1 MTSQERD
8 EDTDELSESLPQDS
22 SLQPEKHALHLA
34 PPGFLGVLRNK
45 AFLSLWLAQVTSQTA
60 QNTLW
65 FTLIL
70 MVGAMTHQSTLG
82 VGVTII
88 LVQIPT
94 VLFSSVSGV
103 FVDRV
108 SRRDILLYTNLIR
121 VIGVLLYLILQHSL
135 LGLYT
140 VTFLV
145 AIISQPFAPAEGST
159 IPLVVGERQL
169 IAANSLFQTTFMAS
183 QAVGFAL
190 APIIIGFFGIRN
202 TLLVLSAL
210 FAVAAISLFPL
221 PAVTRTHASD
231 RPFSLEDFTS
241 RMGHD
246 LREAFHFIV
255 DDPPLAVALIQISL
269 APTLLLVL
277 AAVGQDFVT
286 NTLHL
291 GQASTGLFFLLAPA
305 GLGLGL
311 GIAILGR
318 WGEKLHKERLVLV
331 SLIALGVTV
340 IGLAAV
346 PLEASFWQSLHD
358 AGLPIPAGVGFTV
371 TMFPITVLM
380 GLEVAFINAPAQTI
394 IQERAAPAIRG
405 RVLAM
410 QQTLTAA
417 LAIPPL
423 ILVSGSAAVIGT
435 PATLTLAGLAIIVI
449 GLAIVYTV

>member
-1 MTSQERD
+1 
-8 EDTDELSESLPQDS
+8 
-22 SLQPEKHALHLA
+22 
-34 PPGFLGVLRNK
+34 
-45 AFLSLWLAQVTSQTA
+45 
-60 QNTLW
+60 
-65 FTLIL
+65 
-70 MVGAMTHQSTLG
+70 MVGAMTKQSTLG

-108 SRRDILLYTNLIR
+108 SRRDILLGTNLIR
-121 VIGVLLYLILQHSL
+121 VVGVLLYLILQHNL
-135 LGLYT
+135 FGLYA
-140 VTFLV
+140 VTFVV
-145 AIISQPFAPAEGST
+145 AVISQPFAPAEGST
-159 IPLVVGERQL
+159 IPLIVGERQL

-190 APIIIGFFGIRN
+190 APILIGLVGTQA
-202 TLLVLSAL
+202 TLLVIAGA
-210 FAVAAISLFPL
+210 FAVAAASLFPL
-221 PAVTRTHASD
+221 PLVTRSHASD
-231 RPFSLEDFTS
+231 RPFSMEDFIS
-241 RMGHD
+241 RMWYD
-246 LREAFHFIV
+246 LREAFHFVV

-277 AAVGQDFVT
+277 ATVGQDFVT
-286 NTLHL
+286 NTLHI
-291 GQASTGLFFLLAPA
+291 GQTSTGLFFLLAPA
-305 GLGLGL
+305 GLGVGL
-311 GIAILGR
+311 GIFILGR
-318 WGEKLHKERLVLV
+318 WGTKLRMERLVLV

-346 PLEASFWQSLHD
+346 PLEASFWQSLHN

-394 IQERAAPAIRG
+394 IQERAAPSIRG

-410 QQTLTAA
+410 QQTLTAG

-423 ILVSGSAAVIGT
+423 ILVSGTAAIIGT
-435 PATLTLAGLAIIVI
+435 PATLTLAGLTIVAI
-449 GLAIVYTV
+449 GLVIVYTM

>member
-1 MTSQERD
+1 M
-8 EDTDELSESLPQDS
+8 SESLPQDS
-22 SLQPEKHALHLA
+22 HLRPERSPL
-34 PPGFLGVLRNK
+34 PVGSPGFLGVLRNRD
-45 AFLSLWLAQVTSQTA
+45 FLSLWLAQVTSQTA

-82 VGVTII
+82 VGLTII

-108 SRRDILLYTNLIR
+108 SRRDILLGTNLIR
-121 VIGVLLYLILQHSL
+121 VVGVLLYLILQHSL
-135 LGLYT
+135 IGLYA

-145 AIISQPFAPAEGST
+145 AVISQPFAPAEGST
-159 IPLVVGERQL
+159 IPLVVGEQQL
-169 IAANSLFQTTFMAS
+169 IAANSLFQSTFMAS

-190 APIIIGFFGIRN
+190 APIAIALLGIRN
-202 TLLVLSAL
+202 TLLVLTAL
-210 FAVAAISLFPL
+210 FAVAAVSLIPL
-221 PAVTRTHASD
+221 PEVTRVHASD
-231 RPFSLEDFTS
+231 RPFSVEDFIS
-241 RMGHD
+241 RIWHD
-246 LREAFHFIV
+246 LREALHFIV
-255 DDPPLAVALIQISL
+255 DDRPLAVALIQISL

-291 GQASTGLFFLLAPA
+291 GQTSTGLFFLLAPA

-311 GIAILGR
+311 GIGILGR
-318 WGEKLHKERLVLV
+318 WGTNLRKERLVLV
-331 SLIALGVTV
+331 SLIALGITV

-346 PLEASFWQSLHD
+346 PLEASFWQSLHN

-394 IQERAAPAIRG
+394 IQERANPSIRG

-410 QQTLTAA
+410 QQTLTAG

-423 ILVSGSAAVIGT
+423 ILVAGAAAIIGT
-435 PATLTLAGLAIIVI
+435 PATLTLAGLAIIIV
-449 GLAIVYTV
+449 GLAIVYTM